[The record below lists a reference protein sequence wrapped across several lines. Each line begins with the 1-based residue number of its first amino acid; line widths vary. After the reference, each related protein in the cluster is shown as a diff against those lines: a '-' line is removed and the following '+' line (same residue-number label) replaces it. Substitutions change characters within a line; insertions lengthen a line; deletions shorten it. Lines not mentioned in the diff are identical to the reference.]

1 MLSGNGGFSY
11 NIYMHVLSIGS
22 SVIDLFLD
30 LDKDHYKTVGEDISL
45 KLGDKIPSDVKSTAV
60 GGNGAN
66 VSVGLSRLE
75 IPTTFYTYLGNDF
88 FSREIELALSREQVA
103 VDAERH
109 DTKNSLLHIILDFPE
124 DRIIISN
131 YGKNSHDFKPR
142 EKYFEYIFLTS
153 IPEEWESTYKKILEF
168 SKENNIPIAFSP
180 GTRQIENK
188 NEIIPEV
195 LKNTKIYFSN
205 LEEAQKI
212 LEKDTTT
219 DIRDLLMGL
228 KGLGPEIVSIT
239 DGDKGSFAIDKQNKM
254 YNMKPSPAEGKEKTG
269 AGDAYASGFF
279 AAILHGQDVPTAMNW
294 GALNAG
300 AVMQQVGA
308 QAGLLTK
315 VKLDEQLKMN
325 NNLKAES
332 L

>member
-1 MLSGNGGFSY
+1 
-11 NIYMHVLSIGS
+11 MHVLSIGS

-30 LDKDHYKTVGEDISL
+30 LDHDHYKTTGDEISL
-45 KLGDKIPSDVKSTAV
+45 TLGDKIPSDVKSTAV

-103 VDAERH
+103 VDAELH
-109 DTKNSLLHIILDFPE
+109 DTKNSLLHIILAFPQ

-131 YGKNSHDFKPR
+131 YGKNSHDFNPK
-142 EKYFEYIFLTS
+142 EKYFDYIFLTS
-153 IPEEWESTYKKILEF
+153 IPEEWENAYKKILEF
-168 SKENNIPIAFSP
+168 SKTNNIPIAFSP

-188 NEIIPEV
+188 NHLIPEI

-205 LEEAQKI
+205 VEEAEKI
-212 LEKDTTT
+212 LEKEKDTP
-219 DIRDLLMGL
+219 IKDLLTGL
-228 KGLGPEIVSIT
+228 KALGPEIVSIT
-239 DGDKGSFAIDKQNKM
+239 DGGNGAYAIEKDGNM
-254 YNMKPSPAEGKEKTG
+254 YKLGPSPLEGKEKTG

-279 AAILHGQDVPTAMNW
+279 AAILHGQDVATAMVW
-294 GALNAG
+294 GAFNAG
-300 AVMQQVGA
+300 SVMQQIGA
-308 QAGLLTK
+308 QAGLLK
-315 VKLDEQLKMN
+315 KSKLDEQLKSAT
-325 NNLKAES
+325 LKAEA